1 MLWGQ
6 YPALVDGPLDSYVDG
21 MTCVIETKQHL
32 QMLEEYE
39 TKAYCL
45 SGIRIEV
52 DGKIVSGS
60 TFIWAKD
67 DLSALTEG
75 TWSLEEWMTVSRA
88 MLLITFTM
96 KPNANVPLGFGGG
109 DGGGVVEVEGTYTL
123 SLTFFSEYL
132 DIYVLSSFL
141 CIRVSNCVNK

>member
-1 MLWGQ
+1 MIKEGKNGFANEAHSFFYGTLTDPLKLQGILLLPNPPVLKPARVRSYKIMLWGQ

-75 TWSLEEWMTVSRA
+75 TWSLEEWKR
-88 MLLITFTM
+88 
-96 KPNANVPLGFGGG
+96 NVEKEIASYFRPVDDF
-109 DGGGVVEVEGTYTL
+109 
-123 SLTFFSEYL
+123 
-132 DIYVLSSFL
+132 
-141 CIRVSNCVNK
+141 K